1 MAGWLLLRI
10 PRAEGATSMSG
21 ADDKGN
27 VARAA
32 MISEVCDAI
41 VATGATPEMLI
52 FPLDGRH
59 GLAGYVL
66 DEATKRGWEFAR
78 HVPAGHE
85 ELLFDR
91 DGADA
96 GSNLSADEATALLEQ
111 LGSAMGEAWN
121 DDEIG
126 ESMGIGRQALTLCL
140 RHFGAWHAYT
150 FWILSNYFQA
160 AAGTGADKNITE
172 ACNVVEYMLAQP
184 RPNSVPGAG
193 SAAAKLAELTQRV
206 AGVGNEALAM
216 RLLESARTL
225 T

>member
-1 MAGWLLLRI
+1 MWILLRI

-21 ADDKGN
+21 VDHKGN

-32 MISEVCDAI
+32 TIAEVCDGI
-41 VATGATPEMLI
+41 VATGATPQQLI

-78 HVPAGHE
+78 HVPPGRE

-91 DGADA
+91 EGADA
-96 GSNLSADEATALLEQ
+96 GADLSAGDATALLEQ

-121 DDEIG
+121 DNEIG

-140 RHFGAWHAYT
+140 RHFGAWDAYT

-172 ACNVVEYMLAQP
+172 ACNVVEYMLKQP
-184 RPNSVPGAG
+184 RPEKVPGAG
-193 SAAAKLAELTQRV
+193 SAAAKLAELAQR
-206 AGVGNEALAM
+206 AGAVGNEALAM
-216 RLLESARTL
+216 QLLEAARAL
-225 T
+225 A

>member
-1 MAGWLLLRI
+1 
-10 PRAEGATSMSG
+10 MSG
-21 ADDKGN
+21 VDSDRN
-27 VARAA
+27 VARATTIA
-32 MISEVCDAI
+32 EVCDAL
-41 VATGATPEMLI
+41 VAKGATPQQLI

-78 HVPAGHE
+78 HVPPGHE

-91 DGADA
+91 DGTDA
-96 GSNLSADEATALLEQ
+96 GADLSVADATALLEQ

-172 ACNVVEYMLAQP
+172 ACNVVDFMLTQP
-184 RPNSVPGAG
+184 RPESVPGAS
-193 SAAAKLAELTQRV
+193 SAAAKLAELSQRV
-206 AGVGNEALAM
+206 GGVGNVDLAT
-216 RLLESARTL
+216 RLVVAASSVT
-225 T
+225 